1 MARSRFAGQVVLITG
16 ASSGIGE
23 ALAREFA
30 LEGAAL
36 VLLARRVERLES
48 LATGLRAGGAR
59 VLVRA
64 ADVREQAPLDAAV
77 AATLAEFGR
86 LDVAIANAGYGVAG
100 LFERLAL
107 EDYVRQFDT
116 NVYGVLRTVQ
126 ACLPA
131 LKQSRGRL
139 AIMGSVAGH
148 VAAPGSS
155 PYAMSKF
162 AVRAL
167 ADALNGELH
176 GQGVAVTL
184 ISPGFVTSEIRKI
197 DNSGGLHD
205 QARDPIPDWL
215 RMGAPRAAR
224 IMVNAIARRRREI
237 VVTFHGKLLV
247 WTKRLVPGLFGWL
260 GRRGLRGRS
269 EPKTAQ

>member
-48 LATGLRAGGAR
+48 LATELRAGGAR

-64 ADVREQAPLDAAV
+64 ADVREQAPLDDAV

-107 EDYVRQFDT
+107 EDYARQFDT
-116 NVYGVLRTVQ
+116 NVYGVLRTVK

-131 LKQSRGRL
+131 LEQSRGRL

-167 ADALNGELH
+167 ADALHGELH

-205 QARDPIPDWL
+205 HARDPIPDWL
-215 RMGAPRAAR
+215 RMSAPRAAR
-224 IMVNAIARRRREI
+224 IMVSAIARRRREI
-237 VVTFHGKLLV
+237 VVTFHGKMLV

-269 EPKTAQ
+269 EPKTTT